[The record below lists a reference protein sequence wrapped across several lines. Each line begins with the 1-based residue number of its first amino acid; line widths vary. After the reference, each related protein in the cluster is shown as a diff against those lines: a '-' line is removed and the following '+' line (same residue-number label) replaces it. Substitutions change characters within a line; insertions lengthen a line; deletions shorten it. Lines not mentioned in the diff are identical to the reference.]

1 MDLEDL
7 NDSELVMLA
16 QEVDES
22 AHRGVAR
29 EVLVQIVEQG
39 TSEDIDL
46 RPRRVNKLRLKI
58 MEFILDNW
66 KQVEPLLSCPAR
78 TREQRACYQCTDVQ
92 AVECAVLNQKTLMKK
107 EKDA

>member
-22 AHRGVAR
+22 AHRGIER
-29 EVLVQIVEQG
+29 KTLIQLIEQG
-39 TSEDIDL
+39 TSEGTYL

-78 TREQRACYQCTDVQ
+78 TREERACHQCTDVQ